1 LWSNKQTILDAQK
14 HISTK
19 YSEEIES
26 KEKTEI
32 PKQKIKVKES
42 KPEIKSDAA
51 EKKST
56 SIFSKIK
63 TLASKK
69 QK

>member
-1 LWSNKQTILDAQK
+1 LYCELIKQTILDAQK
-14 HISTK
+14 NISTK
-19 YSEEIES
+19 YSKEIES
-26 KEKTEI
+26 NEKTEK
-32 PKQKIKVKES
+32 PKQKEEVEAS
-42 KPEIKSDAA
+42 KPKIKSDVA

-69 QK
+69 